1 MRDPGGSYDLL
12 LPDSIESESPSEGGP
27 SAPLRLSLRS
37 PLPSPLVSCGCGE
50 TRGDPSFLL
59 LLLLLWP
66 LCEAIALAYDR
77 AMLTVHH
84 AGAIQNFWIDGE
96 RKTYMPACSDSSRHA
111 YNMKGFLAFRHCL
124 ERPCIQNLWMSPNL
138 KSHYS
143 RIRNHHLWRT
153 SKDGIRKNW
162 LCHWDSNASSDHDYR
177 SSRNIAISLLKR
189 YRIVIDR
196 GGGDNLKE
204 FISAGVN
211 AYALGC
217 TDEGLRKEL
226 IRMKDSG
233 SEIEGL
239 QSHSGGTTLKSMSAF
254 MVEHCIYHDPVHA
267 TTHSCQVVI
276 YAASHRLPVKTLQLE
291 QMAVMGSSEEPSVVA
306 SRMRLVFSTLEE
318 NKTREKRSLGV

>member
-1 MRDPGGSYDLL
+1 
-12 LPDSIESESPSEGGP
+12 
-27 SAPLRLSLRS
+27 
-37 PLPSPLVSCGCGE
+37 
-50 TRGDPSFLL
+50 
-59 LLLLLWP
+59 
-66 LCEAIALAYDR
+66 
-77 AMLTVHH
+77 MLTVHH

-96 RKTYMPACSDSSRHA
+96 RKTYVPACSDSSRHA

-143 RIRNHHLWRT
+143 RLRNHHLWRT
-153 SKDGIRKNW
+153 SKDGTRKNW

-233 SEIEGL
+233 AEIEGL
-239 QSHSGGTTLKSMSAF
+239 QSHSGGTTLKFEILTEELSGG
-254 MVEHCIYHDPVHA
+254 HLRRRCQLKPCINGKDFVLSLQMLIIQGEWHA
-267 TTHSCQVVI
+267 QVTSEDF
-276 YAASHRLPVKTLQLE
+276 AARTNGGNGQ
-291 QMAVMGSSEEPSVVA
+291 
-306 SRMRLVFSTLEE
+306 F
-318 NKTREKRSLGV
+318 

>member
-1 MRDPGGSYDLL
+1 
-12 LPDSIESESPSEGGP
+12 
-27 SAPLRLSLRS
+27 
-37 PLPSPLVSCGCGE
+37 
-50 TRGDPSFLL
+50 
-59 LLLLLWP
+59 
-66 LCEAIALAYDR
+66 
-77 AMLTVHH
+77 MLTVHH
-84 AGAIQNFWIDGE
+84 VGAIQNLWIDGE
-96 RKTYMPACSDSSRHA
+96 RKTYVPASSDSSRHA

-124 ERPCIQNLWMSPNL
+124 ERPCIQNLWTSPNL

-143 RIRNHHLWRT
+143 RIRNHHPWRT
-153 SKDGIRKNW
+153 SKDGTRKHW

-233 SEIEGL
+233 AEIEGL
-239 QSHSGGTTLKSMSAF
+239 QSHSGGTTLKFEILTEELRIGSKEGHSDCCVA
-254 MVEHCIYHDPVHA
+254 VHECILWLSIVFITILCTPQPTVVRW
-267 TTHSCQVVI
+267 SSRRQCQLKPCINRKDFVL
-276 YAASHRLPVKTLQLE
+276 SLQMLIIQGE
-291 QMAVMGSSEEPSVVA
+291 WHGEY
-306 SRMRLVFSTLEE
+306 L
-318 NKTREKRSLGV
+318 TRSILLFLFLHLLL